1 MAEQGKQ
8 PREEVPDRLR
18 ESFEELADASDALID
33 GLITDE
39 PDAAEAAGVQRTLA
53 VLEQRVEEQV
63 ATPEVIVSTS
73 DSGEDIEA
81 HLQGLFG
88 DETETVQ
95 PEPEPVDEV
104 EAVAE
109 ELAGTVL
116 EAPPPKPLEY
126 LIESPEPEP
135 ESTADAVDELAAKPA
150 TAPEPLPDVE
160 PETGEEEEIEE
171 EDDDKPPGPVLVFPS
186 GGDDAPSASRP
197 RGGRWIAFAAALVV
211 LVGGGWLWVS
221 RKPASEP
228 PVETVPVVAEKAPTS
243 QHEWVEP
250 TPFEPSV
257 FVPPVEFIVGVIEPP
272 PKASGWTPP
281 PPPSKRKVERPPSP
295 RLAAPELT
303 TPPEPRSEP
312 IAVKPVQV
320 AVAPVTETVVVEPA
334 PEPET
339 IAAQPTVP
347 IKSHPTLPAPTI
359 VSSTPVPDTTPT
371 PEAVVPVELPA
382 ETTEKAVVIPP
393 FQPPVAIDN
402 PQPTYPE
409 AARKRREIGT
419 IVLKVLVSETGR
431 VVRVVVD
438 DGLAGSHIEAAA
450 IETVLHWKYEPA
462 MENGHPIRAWATEEF
477 TFKP

>member
-1 MAEQGKQ
+1 MAEPGKQ

-18 ESFEELADASDALID
+18 ESFEELADASDELID

-39 PDAAEAAGVQRTLA
+39 ADTAEAAGVQRTLA
-53 VLEQRVEEQV
+53 ALDQRVEEQI
-63 ATPEVIVSTS
+63 AAPEVIVSTS
-73 DSGEDIEA
+73 DSGDDIEA

-88 DETETVQ
+88 NETETTV

-104 EAVAE
+104 EAVAD

-126 LIESPEPEP
+126 LVESPEPESTP
-135 ESTADAVDELAAKPA
+135 EAVDELAAKPA
-150 TAPEPLPDVE
+150 TAPEPAPESEVE
-160 PETGEEEEIEE
+160 EDDEI

-186 GGDDAPSASRP
+186 DGDSTPKSSRTG
-197 RGGRWIAFAAALVV
+197 RGRLIAVAAVFAV
-211 LVGGGWLWVS
+211 LIGAGWLWVT
-221 RKPASEP
+221 RKPPTEA
-228 PVETVPVVAEKAPTS
+228 PVKAAPVVAEKAPPS
-243 QHEWVEP
+243 QPEIFEP
-250 TPFEPSV
+250 TPYEPSV

-272 PKASGWTPP
+272 PKVSRWIPP
-281 PPPSKRKVERPPSP
+281 APPSKRKAERPPSP

-312 IAVKPVQV
+312 VTVKV
-320 AVAPVTETVVVEPA
+320 AVAPVTEAV
-334 PEPET
+334 
-339 IAAQPTVP
+339 AQPTVP
-347 IKSHPTLPAPTI
+347 IKSHPTLPAPQI
-359 VSSTPVPDTTPT
+359 VSSTPVAEATPVAEPTPT
-371 PEAVVPVELPA
+371 PTLEPTVPVEAPVEIAASVEPEIVAPA
-382 ETTEKAVVIPP
+382 KKAVVIPP
-393 FQPPVAIDN
+393 FQPPVAIEN
-402 PQPTYPE
+402 PQPTYPA
-409 AARKRREIGT
+409 AARKRKEIGT

-462 MENGHPIRAWATEEF
+462 TENGHPIRAWATEEF